1 VGCIEL
7 LVPVLE
13 RCGVGVDLL
22 GFTTRAWRGGRARE
36 KWLAAGRPPHPGR
49 LNDLLHIVFK
59 RGDVPWRRARGSV
72 EALLWAYRRLMRR
85 PERRRILLVV
95 LDGAPC
101 DEETLKANDP
111 DYLDRHLRAVIR
123 AIEAGPRVEL
133 LAIGIGHDVGKH
145 YARAFTVSGSAN
157 LGEAIVTQLAA
168 LLGDSARSG
177 HFVG

>member
-1 VGCIEL
+1 
-7 LVPVLE
+7 
-13 RCGVGVDLL
+13 
-22 GFTTRAWRGGRARE
+22 
-36 KWLAAGRPPHPGR
+36 
-49 LNDLLHIVFK
+49 
-59 RGDVPWRRARGSV
+59 
-72 EALLWAYRRLMRR
+72 MRR